1 MRSDPVEVKVGQVW
15 RCVRPGGVV
24 VTLHVLERG
33 FRYCD
38 NGQAVPVIRIHCTET
53 GRRSFIQV
61 SRFRRMRLV
70 SEVP

>member
-1 MRSDPVEVKVGQVW
+1 MRSEPVEVKVGQVW
-15 RCVRPGGVV
+15 NDDRPTGG

-33 FRYCD
+33 FRYRD
-38 NGQAVPVIRIHCTET
+38 NGQAVPVVRIHCTET

-70 SEVP
+70 SEAP